1 MAVAIVA
8 SSCQKDPG
16 GSRHSGCTG
25 GYSRRF
31 QLENDPGRERF
42 GLGSRRGRN
51 DAFVCRDPH
60 LLLADPFGGESGGPG
75 VAKSAAPFRSAF
87 TLPPG
92 TENLYVQT
100 TLPDGTKSVKMAGV
114 HGTVAVTALR

>member
-1 MAVAIVA
+1 MPIFVANEHRITFRKLIDMKRLYTALMTVAIVA
-8 SSCQKDPG
+8 SSVRKILAEA
-16 GSRHSGCTG
+16 RHSGCGG

-60 LLLADPFGGESGGPG
+60 LLLADPFGGELVARG
-75 VAKSAAPFRSAF
+75 VAKSAGAF
-87 TLPPG
+87 P
-92 TENLYVQT
+92 V
-100 TLPDGTKSVKMAGV
+100 GV
-114 HGTVAVTALR
+114 YAARRD